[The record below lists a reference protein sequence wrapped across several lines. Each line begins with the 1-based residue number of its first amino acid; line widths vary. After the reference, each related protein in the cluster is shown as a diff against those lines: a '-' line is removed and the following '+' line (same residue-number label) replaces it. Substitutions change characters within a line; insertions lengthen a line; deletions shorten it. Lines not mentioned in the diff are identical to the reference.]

1 MCAMCVTYDVHA
13 RMRCMIPLNRCKGI
27 QQLLR
32 TLKTPAAA
40 PGCAQLVALL
50 SIPDVLGNMVLRRR
64 EQMVQGVLLE
74 TVLPG
79 GKFML
84 YKCTSKLCYL
94 I

>member
-1 MCAMCVTYDVHA
+1 MCVTYDVYA

-32 TLKTPAAA
+32 TLKDPTAA
-40 PGCAQLVALL
+40 PGCAQLVPLL
-50 SIPDVLGNMVLRRR
+50 SITSVLGNMVLRRR
-64 EQMVQGVLLE
+64 EQLVQGGLLVP
-74 TVLPG
+74 VLPE